1 MKKKRDHTEITS
13 IEFSFGDFFT
23 GRSRVSIIGSSDGT
37 ATWSVASRSVEFSKG
52 VDSKSFETISKER
65 WDELR
70 ADLCDEAKI
79 LSWKSGYVDSNILDG
94 FQWDLEIFF
103 SDGKTKE
110 TGGSN
115 DYPKEWD
122 KFRRLLRKLTGS
134 KEI

>member
-1 MKKKRDHTEITS
+1 MKRKHGEITS

-37 ATWSVASRSVEFSKG
+37 ATWSMSNRTIDFPGEGKT
-52 VDSKSFETISKER
+52 FETISKER
-65 WDELR
+65 WDKLR
-70 ADLCDEAKI
+70 MDLCDKAGI
-79 LSWKSGYVDSNILDG
+79 LSWKSSYVDSDILDG

-110 TGGSN
+110 IGGSN
-115 DYPKEWD
+115 DYPKEWNE
-122 KFRRLLRKLTGS
+122 FRKLLRKLTGS

>member
-1 MKKKRDHTEITS
+1 MKRKYDEITS
-13 IEFSFGDFFT
+13 IEFSFGGFFS

-37 ATWSVASRSVEFSKG
+37 ATWSVASRSIDFSEG
-52 VDSKSFETISKER
+52 TDSKSFETISKEK
-65 WDELR
+65 WEKLR
-70 ADLCDEAKI
+70 MDLCDKARI
-79 LSWKSGYVDSNILDG
+79 ISWKSGYVDSNILDG

-115 DYPKEWD
+115 DYPKEWNE
-122 KFRRLLRKLTGS
+122 FRRLLRKLTGS